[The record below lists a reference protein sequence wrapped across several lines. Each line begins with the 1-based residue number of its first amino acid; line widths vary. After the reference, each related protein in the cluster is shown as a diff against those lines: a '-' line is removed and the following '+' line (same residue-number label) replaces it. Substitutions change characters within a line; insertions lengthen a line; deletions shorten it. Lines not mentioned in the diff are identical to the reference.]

1 MSSAKLDPARS
12 TYPLW
17 VEETIRN
24 ADTDQF
30 QHVNNAA
37 IASYCEAGRM
47 GLFAR
52 PDIATA
58 MCGLNVVVVKM
69 TIVFEQELY
78 YPGAV
83 QIGTRV
89 SAIGNTSLQVAQGL
103 YSERGRFATSEATCV
118 LMERAQHRPTRVP
131 DVMRAAFMPVPESD
145 LP

>member
-1 MSSAKLDPARS
+1 MPSAKLDLARS
-12 TYPLW
+12 TYPFW

-52 PDIATA
+52 PDIAAA
-58 MCGLNVVVVKM
+58 MSGLNVVVVKM

-118 LMERAQHRPTRVP
+118 LMERAQHRPTCVP